1 MTISHMWDSFAKSKI
16 SSRTDSGCRVII
28 ISILSPNY
36 VIDLD
41 FADTILLAYS
51 YSDFSFQAVA
61 AALAG
66 EIDISGNLPITLPKK
81 ED

>member
-1 MTISHMWDSFAKSKI
+1 MPTKLYLNLPAQAITFSLS
-16 SSRTDSGCRVII
+16 VII